1 MDTTDK
7 VKILIIGDSG
17 VGKSCLVN
25 LICNNDSK
33 SNPSWTIGCSLEI
46 KLHEFNEGTP
56 NQRTYCV
63 ELWDVGGNKTHAI
76 ARHIFFH
83 NYHAIILVHD
93 LTNSKSKLNLR
104 KWLAEVMYAGTNDGH
119 PNSNPKSSGLFE
131 LNDYDTESFID
142 KNIPKLIVGTKFD
155 LVDHNSLAKSKQYQL
170 ADELGADE
178 IFVDCFS
185 PKSFSP
191 GSTNSVTLSRF
202 FDKVISKKIN
212 SSTSAAFGFFDRNR
226 QAQHTTSYVSSSAG
240 LNSLNSNYTVS
251 NAYRPVVPTA
261 FANQS
266 HLSYTKKKTFH
277 LD

>member
-25 LICNNDSK
+25 LICNNDFK
-33 SNPSWTIGCSLEI
+33 SNPTWTIGCSLEI

-56 NQRTYCV
+56 NQRTYCI
-63 ELWDVGGNKTHAI
+63 ELWDIGGNKTHAI

-93 LTNSKSKLNLR
+93 LTNSKSKLNLK

-119 PNSNPKSSGLFE
+119 PNSQLKSSLFE
-131 LNDYDTESFID
+131 LNDYDAEMFID

-185 PKSFSP
+185 TKSFSP

-202 FDKVISKKIN
+202 FDKVISKKIKP
-212 SSTSAAFGFFDRNR
+212 STSGVLGFFERNNR
-226 QAQHTTSYVSSSAG
+226 QQHANYTSSSSG
-240 LNSLNSNYTVS
+240 LNSNYSNYAASNVS
-251 NAYRPVVPTA
+251 YKPVVPS
-261 FANQS
+261 ANQSQS
-266 HLSYTKKKTFH
+266 HLSYNKKKSFH